1 MFEFDKKLENK
12 YNIDNIGPYPRLH
25 PYPGTQ
31 LPHPRIQN
39 YCRNCT
45 SRPTSLYC
53 DPSLYAARRWPLPL
67 AALALIGC
75 AASRQRRS
83 RSCPSPRAAAGSP
96 PRLTPPLF
104 FVDFG

>member
-1 MFEFDKKLENK
+1 MSEFDKKLENK

-31 LPHPRIQN
+31 LPHPRIRN

-45 SRPTSLYC
+45 SRPT
-53 DPSLYAARRWPLPL
+53 SLYAARRWPLPL